1 MTDALALAGLRIL
14 VVDDDAHSLETV
26 AALMEIN
33 GAEVRT
39 ATTGLEAR
47 EVLHHFRADL
57 IISDLAMPAG
67 DGLEL
72 IMAIRRL
79 PPDEGGETLAIA
91 FTATSDEF
99 LRAQALA
106 FGYQEYLVKPIDPAL
121 LLGTV
126 TSLIRGK
133 GG

>member
-1 MTDALALAGLRIL
+1 MTDNLALAGLRIL
-14 VVDDDAHSLETV
+14 VVDDDADSLEAV

-39 ATTGLEAR
+39 AANALEAQ

-67 DGLEL
+67 DGFEL
-72 IMAIRRL
+72 IMGIRRL
-79 PPDEGGETLAIA
+79 PPEEGGETPAIVL
-91 FTATSDEF
+91 TATSDEF
-99 LRAQALA
+99 LRARALA
-106 FGYQEYLVKPIDPAL
+106 FGYQDYLLKPIDPAV

>member
-1 MTDALALAGLRIL
+1 VTDAPALEGLRIL
-14 VVDDDAHSLETV
+14 VVDDDADSLEAV

-39 ATTGLEAR
+39 AANALEAQ

-79 PPDEGGETLAIA
+79 PPEEGGETPAIA

-99 LRAQALA
+99 LRARALA
-106 FGYQEYLVKPIDPAL
+106 FGYQEYLLKPIDPAR

>member
-1 MTDALALAGLRIL
+1 MTDAPALAGLRIL
-14 VVDDDAHSLETV
+14 VVDDDADSLETV

-79 PPDEGGETLAIA
+79 PPEEGGETPAIA

-99 LRAQALA
+99 LRTQALA
-106 FGYQEYLVKPIDPAL
+106 FGYQEYLLKPIDPAL

>member
-1 MTDALALAGLRIL
+1 MTDEPALEGLRIL
-14 VVDDDAHSLETV
+14 VVDDDADSLEAV

-39 ATTGLEAR
+39 ATNGLEAR
-47 EVLHHFRADL
+47 ELLPHFRADL

-79 PPDEGGETLAIA
+79 PPEEGGATPAIA

-99 LRAQALA
+99 LRARALA
-106 FGYQEYLVKPIDPAL
+106 FGYQEYLVKPIDAAL

>member
-1 MTDALALAGLRIL
+1 VTDALALAGLRIL
-14 VVDDDAHSLETV
+14 VVDDDADSLETV
-26 AALMEIN
+26 ASLLEIN

-39 ATTGLEAR
+39 AANALEAQ

-79 PPDEGGETLAIA
+79 PPEEGGETPAIA

-99 LRAQALA
+99 LRARALA
-106 FGYQEYLVKPIDPAL
+106 FGYQEYLLKPIDPAR